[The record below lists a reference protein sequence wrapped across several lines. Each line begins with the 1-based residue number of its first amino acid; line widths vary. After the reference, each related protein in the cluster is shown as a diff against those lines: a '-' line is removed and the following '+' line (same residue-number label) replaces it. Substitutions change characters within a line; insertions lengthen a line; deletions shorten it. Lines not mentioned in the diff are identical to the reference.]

1 MILKKPLSQVVFLY
15 PEKSMAITETV
26 GSLLLG
32 GHRSIMGL
40 FADVVIEEN
49 LSDELVITEHPVEK
63 GSPISDHCYKAPPEV
78 TMKIGWSES
87 AGRMNGLI
95 GNTFIGSD
103 LSLLGIYQGLQALQG
118 QRLVISTGKR
128 LYTDMLIKSLKN
140 VTDEASENALM
151 IDIVFKKVFISS
163 TKETLVSIADQK
175 NPEVTSDVVDSGS
188 KQPKQVEQSMLSQI
202 TGLGQVGGAYT
213 VGL

>member
-1 MILKKPLSQVVFLY
+1 MFFKKPLSQVVFLY
-15 PEKSMAITETV
+15 SEKSMAVTETV
-26 GSLLLG
+26 GSLLFG

-49 LSDELVITEHPVEK
+49 HSDELMLTEHPVEK

-87 AGRMNGLI
+87 AGQLNNIL
-95 GNTFIGSD
+95 GNTFIGAD

-118 QRLVISTGKR
+118 QRLIISTGKR

-140 VTDEASENALM
+140 VTDETSENALM
-151 IDIVFKKVFISS
+151 IDIVFKKVFIVS

-175 NPEVTSDVVDSGS
+175 NPEVTSDVVDSGT

>member
-1 MILKKPLSQVVFLY
+1 MPG
-15 PEKSMAITETV
+15 EKHGYHWKQLAP
-26 GSLLLG
+26 LLLG

-140 VTDEASENALM
+140 VTEETSENALM
-151 IDIVFKKVFISS
+151 IDIVFKKVFIST

>member
-1 MILKKPLSQVVFLY
+1 
-15 PEKSMAITETV
+15 MAITETV

-103 LSLLGIYQGLQALQG
+103 LSLLGIYQGLQAL
-118 QRLVISTGKR
+118 
-128 LYTDMLIKSLKN
+128 
-140 VTDEASENALM
+140 M
-151 IDIVFKKVFISS
+151 IDIVFKKVFIST

>member
-1 MILKKPLSQVVFLY
+1 
-15 PEKSMAITETV
+15 MAITETV
-26 GSLLLG
+26 GSLLFG

-49 LSDELVITEHPVEK
+49 HTDELVITEHPVEK
-63 GSPISDHCYKAPPEV
+63 GSPISDHYYKVPPEV

-87 AGRMNGLI
+87 AGKLNSLI
-95 GNTFIGSD
+95 GNSFIGAD
-103 LSLLGIYQGLQALQG
+103 LSLLGIYQGLQAMQG
-118 QRLVISTGKR
+118 QRLIISTGKR
-128 LYTDMLIKSLKN
+128 LYTDMLIKSLKV
-140 VTDEASENALM
+140 VTDLTSENSLM
-151 IDIVFKKVFISS
+151 VDVVFKKVVITS
-163 TKETLVSIADQK
+163 TKETLVSIADQN
-175 NPEVTSDVVDSGS
+175 NPEITSDVIDSGT

>member
-1 MILKKPLSQVVFLY
+1 
-15 PEKSMAITETV
+15 MAITETV
-26 GSLLLG
+26 GSLLFG

-49 LSDELVITEHPVEK
+49 HTDELVITEHPVEK
-63 GSPISDHCYKAPPEV
+63 GSPISDHYYKVPPEV

-87 AGRMNGLI
+87 AGKLNSLI
-95 GNTFIGSD
+95 GNSFIGAD
-103 LSLLGIYQGLQALQG
+103 LSLLGIYQGLQAMQG
-118 QRLVISTGKR
+118 QRLIISTGKR
-128 LYTDMLIKSLKN
+128 LYTDMLIKSLKV
-140 VTDEASENALM
+140 VTDLTSENSLM
-151 IDIVFKKVFISS
+151 VDVVFKKVVITS

-175 NPEVTSDVVDSGS
+175 NPEITSDVIDSGT

>member
-1 MILKKPLSQVVFLY
+1 
-15 PEKSMAITETV
+15 MAITKTV
-26 GSLLLG
+26 GSLLFG

-49 LSDELVITEHPVEK
+49 HSDELVITEHPVEK

-118 QRLVISTGKR
+118 QRLIISTGKR

-140 VTDEASENALM
+140 VTDETSENALM
-151 IDIVFKKVFISS
+151 IDIVFKKVFIVS

-175 NPEVTSDVVDSGS
+175 NPEVTSDVVDSGT
-188 KQPKQVEQSMLSQI
+188 KQLKQVNSSVLN
-202 TGLGQVGGAYT
+202 TVLGPAVDAFSSLMSGK
-213 VGL
+213 

>member
-1 MILKKPLSQVVFLY
+1 
-15 PEKSMAITETV
+15 MALTERA

-95 GNTFIGSD
+95 GNY
-103 LSLLGIYQGLQALQG
+103 IY
-118 QRLVISTGKR
+118 RVR
-128 LYTDMLIKSLKN
+128 
-140 VTDEASENALM
+140 
-151 IDIVFKKVFISS
+151 F
-163 TKETLVSIADQK
+163 
-175 NPEVTSDVVDSGS
+175 VTSWYLSG
-188 KQPKQVEQSMLSQI
+188 VA
-202 TGLGQVGGAYT
+202 GLTRSTTYYF
-213 VGL
+213 

>member
-1 MILKKPLSQVVFLY
+1 
-15 PEKSMAITETV
+15 MAITETV
-26 GSLLLG
+26 GSLLFG

-49 LSDELVITEHPVEK
+49 HSDELVITEHPVEK

-95 GNTFIGSD
+95 GNTFIGAD

-118 QRLVISTGKR
+118 QRLIISNGKR

-140 VTDEASENALM
+140 VTDETSENALM
-151 IDIVFKKVFISS
+151 IDIVFKSLYCFHKRNAGF
-163 TKETLVSIADQK
+163 
-175 NPEVTSDVVDSGS
+175 NR
-188 KQPKQVEQSMLSQI
+188 
-202 TGLGQVGGAYT
+202 
-213 VGL
+213 

>member
-1 MILKKPLSQVVFLY
+1 
-15 PEKSMAITETV
+15 
-26 GSLLLG
+26 
-32 GHRSIMGL
+32 
-40 FADVVIEEN
+40 
-49 LSDELVITEHPVEK
+49 
-63 GSPISDHCYKAPPEV
+63 
-78 TMKIGWSES
+78 MKIGWSES
-87 AGRMNGLI
+87 AGRLNGLI

-118 QRLVISTGKR
+118 QRLIISTGKR

-140 VTDEASENALM
+140 VTDETSENALM
-151 IDIVFKKVFISS
+151 IDIVFKKVFIVS

-175 NPEVTSDVVDSGS
+175 NPEVTSDVVDSGT